1 MSWLTDFANS
11 LKGVSTDTQSSIN
24 DIAPAFSN
32 TGGALTEAYKASAP
46 AEYRN
51 IFFDPSRDTPQNAIY
66 RNATFADQLAAGKNP
81 FAGEGETEY
90 NQNMA
95 KRAAIVASIF
105 GGAALAGGAGAG
117 SAAAPAA
124 AAAPEAA
131 AYGVG
136 AGNTAGLGVLGGES
150 AAAGGAYGAGAT
162 GVSGGL
168 GLGGVGGVGTGVGAS
183 GAATSSVAPAYAGTA
198 MGSSAMALPL
208 GSQAVSTAPATVAP
222 AAGGGSWAP
231 YAQAGGTIMSTLFSG
246 LMQMEQQKEQLKR
259 EKQMALAKSHLE
271 KAQAENQA
279 LDTLIRVW
287 QGARR

>member
-46 AEYRN
+46 EEYRN

-66 RNATFADQLAAGKNP
+66 RNATFADQIAAGKNP

-117 SAAAPAA
+117 SGSTAATAGTSTVPVGGTGLAGMSSMPMAGAGAGAGTASGTAAAGSA
-124 AAAPEAA
+124 
-131 AYGVG
+131 G
-136 AGNTAGLGVLGGES
+136 AGMGSSLAYTPAVVEAP
-150 AAAGGAYGAGAT
+150 AAAGGASVGGLTAAEEASLLGGTAGAGK
-162 GVSGGL
+162 SGG
-168 GLGGVGGVGTGVGAS
+168 
-183 GAATSSVAPAYAGTA
+183 GAA
-198 MGSSAMALPL
+198 
-208 GSQAVSTAPATVAP
+208 
-222 AAGGGSWAP
+222 AAGGSWAP

>member
-66 RNATFADQLAAGKNP
+66 RNATFADQIAAGKNP

-117 SAAAPAA
+117 SGSTAATAGTSTVPVGGTGLAGMSSMPMAGAGAGTASGTAAAGSAGAGMGSSLAYTPAVVEAPAA
-124 AAAPEAA
+124 A
-131 AYGVG
+131 
-136 AGNTAGLGVLGGES
+136 S
-150 AAAGGAYGAGAT
+150 AGGASVGGLTAAEEASLLGGTAGAGKA
-162 GVSGGL
+162 GG
-168 GLGGVGGVGTGVGAS
+168 
-183 GAATSSVAPAYAGTA
+183 GAA
-198 MGSSAMALPL
+198 
-208 GSQAVSTAPATVAP
+208 
-222 AAGGGSWAP
+222 AAGGSWAP

>member
-51 IFFDPSRDTPQNAIY
+51 IFFDSSRDTPQNAIY
-66 RNATFADQLAAGKNP
+66 RNATFADQIAAGKNP

-117 SAAAPAA
+117 SGSTAATAGTSTVPVGGTGLAGMSSMPMAGAGAGTASGTAAAGSAGAGMGSSLAYTPAVVEAPAA
-124 AAAPEAA
+124 A
-131 AYGVG
+131 
-136 AGNTAGLGVLGGES
+136 S
-150 AAAGGAYGAGAT
+150 AGGASVGGLTAAEEASLLGGTAGAGKA
-162 GVSGGL
+162 GG
-168 GLGGVGGVGTGVGAS
+168 
-183 GAATSSVAPAYAGTA
+183 GAA
-198 MGSSAMALPL
+198 
-208 GSQAVSTAPATVAP
+208 
-222 AAGGGSWAP
+222 AAGGSWAP

>member
-46 AEYRN
+46 EEYRN

-66 RNATFADQLAAGKNP
+66 RNATFADQIAAGKNP

-95 KRAAIVASIF
+95 KRAAIVASVF

-117 SAAAPAA
+117 SSAAPVAGESAAVAAPAAWAGPSATTATPGTTAAMYETLGATAPSAATPGTMAAMQSGAAVPGSMGLTSTVAPAA
-124 AAAPEAA
+124 AA
-131 AYGVG
+131 
-136 AGNTAGLGVLGGES
+136 T
-150 AAAGGAYGAGAT
+150 T
-162 GVSGGL
+162 
-168 GLGGVGGVGTGVGAS
+168 TGAS
-183 GAATSSVAPAYAGTA
+183 AS
-198 MGSSAMALPL
+198 
-208 GSQAVSTAPATVAP
+208 
-222 AAGGGSWAP
+222 GSWAP

-246 LMQMEQQKEQLKR
+246 LMQMEQQKEQLKQ

>member
-46 AEYRN
+46 EEYRN

-117 SAAAPAA
+117 SGSTAATAGTSTVPVGGAGFAGMSSMPMAGAGAGTASGTAAAGSA
-124 AAAPEAA
+124 
-131 AYGVG
+131 G
-136 AGNTAGLGVLGGES
+136 AGMGSSLAYTPAVVEAP
-150 AAAGGAYGAGAT
+150 AAAGGASVGGLTAAEEASILGGTAGAGKT
-162 GVSGGL
+162 GG
-168 GLGGVGGVGTGVGAS
+168 
-183 GAATSSVAPAYAGTA
+183 GAA
-198 MGSSAMALPL
+198 
-208 GSQAVSTAPATVAP
+208 
-222 AAGGGSWAP
+222 AAGGSWAP

>member
-11 LKGVSTDTQSSIN
+11 LRDVGRNTQSSIN
-24 DIAPAFSN
+24 DIAPAFSK
-32 TGGALTEAYKASAP
+32 TGGTLTEVYKNSAP
-46 AEYRN
+46 EEYRN
-51 IFFDPSRDTPQNAIY
+51 IFFDPSRDTGPNAIY

-131 AYGVG
+131 AGGGAAVAGEAGAGAGAGAAGGGATGGGTVAPTTTYGVG
-136 AGNTAGLGVLGGES
+136 AGNT
-150 AAAGGAYGAGAT
+150 
-162 GVSGGL
+162 GGL
-168 GLGGVGGVGTGVGAS
+168 GLTEAGMSGGGM
-183 GAATSSVAPAYAGTA
+183 AGT
-198 MGSSAMALPL
+198 MGGA
-208 GSQAVSTAPATVAP
+208 GGGGSTAGMFGGG
-222 AAGGGSWAP
+222 AGAGAGSWAP

-271 KAQAENQA
+271 KAQAENAA

>member
-11 LKGVSTDTQSSIN
+11 LRDVGRNTQSSIN
-24 DIAPAFSN
+24 DIAPAFSK
-32 TGGALTEAYKASAP
+32 TGGTLTEAYKNSAP
-46 AEYRN
+46 EEYRN
-51 IFFDPSRDTPQNAIY
+51 IFFDPSRDTGPNAIY

-131 AYGVG
+131 AGGGAAVAGEAG
-136 AGNTAGLGVLGGES
+136 AGAG
-150 AAAGGAYGAGAT
+150 AAGGGAT
-162 GVSGGL
+162 AGGAAAPWAGPTTTSATPGTTAAMYETL
-168 GLGGVGGVGTGVGAS
+168 GATAPSTATPGTMAAMQS
-183 GAATSSVAPAYAGTA
+183 GAAVPGSMGLTS
-198 MGSSAMALPL
+198 
-208 GSQAVSTAPATVAP
+208 TVAP
-222 AAGGGSWAP
+222 TTAATTAGSWAP

-259 EKQMALAKSHLE
+259 EKQLALAKSHLE
-271 KAQAENQA
+271 KAQAENAA

>member
-1 MSWLTDFANS
+1 MGWLEDVANS
-11 LKGVSTDTQSSIN
+11 LKGVASNAQSSVNQSI
-24 DIAPAFSN
+24 PAFSN
-32 TGGALTEAYKASAP
+32 AGGAITEAYKGSAP
-46 AEYRN
+46 ENLRN
-51 IFFDPSRDTPQNAIY
+51 VFFDPSRDAPLAAVQ
-66 RNATFADQLAAGKNP
+66 RQGDFSMQLAQGKNP

-117 SAAAPAA
+117 SSAAPVAGESAAAATPAAWAGPSATTATPGTTAAMYETLGTAAPSSATPGTMAAMQSGSAVPGAMGLTSTAAPAA
-124 AAAPEAA
+124 AA
-131 AYGVG
+131 G
-136 AGNTAGLGVLGGES
+136 S
-150 AAAGGAYGAGAT
+150 
-162 GVSGGL
+162 
-168 GLGGVGGVGTGVGAS
+168 
-183 GAATSSVAPAYAGTA
+183 GTA
-198 MGSSAMALPL
+198 A
-208 GSQAVSTAPATVAP
+208 
-222 AAGGGSWAP
+222 GGSWAP

-259 EKQMALAKSHLE
+259 EKQMALAKSHLD